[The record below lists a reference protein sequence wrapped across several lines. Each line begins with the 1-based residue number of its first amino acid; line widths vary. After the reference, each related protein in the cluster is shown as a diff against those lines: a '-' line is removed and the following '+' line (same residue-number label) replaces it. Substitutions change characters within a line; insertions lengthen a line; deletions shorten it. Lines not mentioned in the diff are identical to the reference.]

1 MVIKWPFMS
10 HKISRHFSF
19 KIEKKWKWKHLHFM
33 YGMTVKPI
41 NLQSHGAPQNDRLNL
56 IFVKAVYVVCKKV
69 LQMVVKWSFMEFLPV

>member
-1 MVIKWPFMS
+1 
-10 HKISRHFSF
+10 
-19 KIEKKWKWKHLHFM
+19 M